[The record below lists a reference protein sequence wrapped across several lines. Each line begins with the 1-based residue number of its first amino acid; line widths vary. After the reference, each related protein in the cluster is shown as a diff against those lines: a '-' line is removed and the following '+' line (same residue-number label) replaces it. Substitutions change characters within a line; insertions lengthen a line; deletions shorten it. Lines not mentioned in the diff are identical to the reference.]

1 MGSARSADKDHTDS
15 VETGGTTLPA
25 GYSARAATLDDAQAV
40 GQLRAAYQAEEGDM
54 SAITAEEQLNDWRGA
69 NLAEDSLLVFA
80 ADGSLAAHADV
91 FNRRYL
97 QLSVYGG
104 VHPEH
109 THRGLGTYIT
119 RWGEAWIGDRIKR
132 APTDAQVTVQH
143 YVNTRNAPA
152 CTLMESLG
160 YSYMH
165 TIYVMRIAMDAPP
178 SAPEPIAG
186 IRIRT
191 FVPSQDERATFEAI
205 EEAFRDIRGRPAGDY
220 ERWLDVTKN
229 ERQDAGLWVLAED
242 ERSGEIVGTCLAR
255 AVPGGG
261 GWVGGV
267 GVRRPWRRRGLALA
281 MLHTAFG
288 ECYRRKIRA
297 VELSVDAGSP
307 SNAPGLY
314 TRAGM
319 QVSQRVSLY
328 RKELRPGMDYS
339 TLPETMKEGIA

>member
-1 MGSARSADKDHTDS
+1 MRSSDTTDAA
-15 VETGGTTLPA
+15 TPPA
-25 GYSARAATLDDAQAV
+25 GYFARAATYDDAQVVA
-40 GQLRAAYQAEEGDM
+40 QLRAAYQAEEGDT
-54 SAITAEEQLNDWRGA
+54 SAITAEEQLNDWQGA

-80 ADGSLAAHADV
+80 TDGSLAAHADV

-119 RWGEAWIGDRIKR
+119 RWGEAWIGDRMKR

-143 YVNTRNAPA
+143 YVNSHNAPA
-152 CTLMESLG
+152 CALMESLG
-160 YSYMH
+160 YTYMH
-165 TIYVMRIAMDAPP
+165 TIYVMRIEMDEPPPAPQ
-178 SAPEPIAG
+178 SIDG
-186 IRIRT
+186 VRIRT
-191 FVPSQDERATFEAI
+191 FMPSQDERATFEAV

-220 ERWLDVTKN
+220 ERWLDFTVKD
-229 ERQDAGLWVLAED
+229 RQDAGLWFLAED

-255 AVPGGG
+255 AVPGSG

-288 ECYRRKIRA
+288 EYYRRDIRE

-319 QVSQRVSLY
+319 QVSQSVSLY
-328 RKELRPGMDYS
+328 RKELRPGEDYS
-339 TLPETMKEGIA
+339 TLPESAGA